1 MDFLKDE
8 KILKIHTDSS
18 YLKNGIS
25 SWIYSWEK
33 NNWLTSNKKPV
44 KNKDLWIK
52 LAELTK
58 NKNITWEWV
67 KAHDENKFNNMV
79 DELARK
85 EAESA
90 L

>member
-1 MDFLKDE
+1 
-8 KILKIHTDSS
+8 
-18 YLKNGIS
+18 
-25 SWIYSWEK
+25 
-33 NNWLTSNKKPV
+33 
-44 KNKDLWIK
+44 
-52 LAELTK
+52 
-58 NKNITWEWV
+58 V